1 MVNTWFRQETQLVL
15 CLAFC
20 ASWQQCQFNLEGVW
34 ICTLFLNNSQLFLTE
49 YAPHTGHRWLLWTPD
64 TPPMNPTTVALS
76 CCMLPTACPC
86 RLTTQHLHSKL
97 TSMHS
102 YSGLSIWLPC
112 LFWYK
117 KGERR
122 SKTTLSLLCKKPWV
136 RSLSK
141 YFVARVLHFPSLFLS
156 KTEGFFFLVGFYHKF
171 GVLCSLLLWYIKF
184 FVSFS
189 VKEIKGR
196 KQRFVN
202 LVKNPLQCE
211 THYIMVIGRLPYFY
225 KELHGILL

>member
-1 MVNTWFRQETQLVL
+1 MLTLYSHLFAVRDITGIEFDKLLAARLNRVSMSMLESEDMGCVLGATITDMVNTWFRQETQLVL

-49 YAPHTGHRWLLWTPD
+49 YAPHTGHRWLSWTPD

-141 YFVARVLHFPSLFLS
+141 YFVARVLHFPSLLLS
-156 KTEGFFFLVGFYHKF
+156 KTEGFFFSWFL
-171 GVLCSLLLWYIKF
+171 S
-184 FVSFS
+184 
-189 VKEIKGR
+189 
-196 KQRFVN
+196 
-202 LVKNPLQCE
+202 
-211 THYIMVIGRLPYFY
+211 
-225 KELHGILL
+225 